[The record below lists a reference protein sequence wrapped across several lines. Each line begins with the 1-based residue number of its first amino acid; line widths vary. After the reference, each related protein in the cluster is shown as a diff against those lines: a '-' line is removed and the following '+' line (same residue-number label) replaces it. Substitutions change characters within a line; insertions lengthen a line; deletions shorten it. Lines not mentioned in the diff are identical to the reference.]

1 VINLYI
7 LSIYYKYEHPVKM
20 LTMADKQVRYKC

>member
-1 VINLYI
+1 
-7 LSIYYKYEHPVKM
+7 LSIYYKYKHPVKM

>member
-1 VINLYI
+1 